1 MKFVYEAYDDK
12 TADIMDTDTGCIDFY
27 TEKNLISLAAKQ
39 KVIGLET
46 KSGKISSL
54 ESYNWL
60 QFPSNEEAR
69 EYKQGL
75 RSVKEVHF
83 ETPYG
88 VAMFIAKG
96 IVRHVDYYVLYCLGN
111 ENHFVS
117 AYDSRTTTPYLE
129 SAKEYTKR
137 DAQNEAHMRTRNS
150 KTGKF
155 WTTLRVPL
163 M

>member
-75 RSVKEVHF
+75 RSVKEIHF

-96 IVRHVDYYVLYCLGN
+96 IVRHVDYYVLYYLGN